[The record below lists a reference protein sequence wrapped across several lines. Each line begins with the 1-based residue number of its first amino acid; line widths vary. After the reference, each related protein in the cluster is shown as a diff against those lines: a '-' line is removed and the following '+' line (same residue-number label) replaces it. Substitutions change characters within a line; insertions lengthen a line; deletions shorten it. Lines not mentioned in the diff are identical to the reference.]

1 MKMNQVLNKSS
12 IKTSEEIHLDS
23 YLRKIIFFINCF
35 IGESIVNANNVIRHK
50 SSKILERFIIYIE
63 NHFKLKIRSGLLGNP
78 RVGLVASRVYFDDL
92 IIQISLKVD
101 WIGPQCKISV

>member
-1 MKMNQVLNKSS
+1 MKMTQILNKSC

-35 IGESIVNANNVIRHK
+35 ICESIVNANNVIRYK
-50 SSKILERFIIYIE
+50 SNKILERFLIYIK
-63 NHFKLKIRSGLLGNP
+63 NHFKLKIRSVLLGNP
-78 RVGLVASRVYFDDL
+78 RVRLVASRVYFDDL

-101 WIGPQCKISV
+101 RISPQRKISV

>member
-1 MKMNQVLNKSS
+1 MKMTQILNKSC

-35 IGESIVNANNVIRHK
+35 IYESIVNANNVIRYK

-63 NHFKLKIRSGLLGNP
+63 NHFKLKIRSVLLGNP

-92 IIQISLKVD
+92 IIQISLKVN
-101 WIGPQCKISV
+101 WIGPQRKISV